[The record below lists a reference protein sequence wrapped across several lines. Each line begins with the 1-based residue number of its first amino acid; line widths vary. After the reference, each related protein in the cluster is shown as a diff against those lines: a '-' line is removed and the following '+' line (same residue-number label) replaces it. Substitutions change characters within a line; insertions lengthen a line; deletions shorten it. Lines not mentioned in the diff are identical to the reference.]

1 MAQQFFQIVCRL
13 GIFMVCA
20 RLLIHFRAKESYE
33 KYLKLLVSVMILI
46 QLFLPLGN
54 FLSAEK
60 KEAGLKELE
69 GIRQEFEA
77 ELERAQLQA
86 QEADRMLE
94 QMTLEELQRRVE
106 EEREKAQAGK
116 EEGTIGEGQTG
127 EGTKGTEGEKTGE
140 QAEKEKEEGT
150 IGERQT
156 GEGTEG
162 RKTGEQ
168 TEKEEGTTGEG
179 QTGEGTKG
187 TEGGKAG
194 EEKQTK
200 GEQEKW
206 IGEISVEVEKI
217 QPIGGQNTGNG

>member
-20 RLLIHFRAKESYE
+20 RLLIHFRAQESYE

-46 QLFLPLGN
+46 QLFLPIGN

-77 ELERAQLQA
+77 ELDRAQLQA

-94 QMTLEELQRRVE
+94 QMTLEELQRQVQ
-106 EEREKAQAGK
+106 EEREKEAA
-116 EEGTIGEGQTG
+116 
-127 EGTKGTEGEKTGE
+127 E
-140 QAEKEKEEGT
+140 Q
-150 IGERQT
+150 
-156 GEGTEG
+156 
-162 RKTGEQ
+162 
-168 TEKEEGTTGEG
+168 EEGTTGEG
-179 QTGEGTKG
+179 QTGEGT
-187 TEGGKAG
+187 EGRKAG

-217 QPIGGQNTGNG
+217 QPIGEQNTGNG

>member
-20 RLLIHFRAKESYE
+20 RLLIHFRAQESYE

-106 EEREKAQAGK
+106 EEREKEQAG
-116 EEGTIGEGQTG
+116 
-127 EGTKGTEGEKTGE
+127 
-140 QAEKEKEEGT
+140 KEEGT

-162 RKTGEQ
+162 RKT
-168 TEKEEGTTGEG
+168 
-179 QTGEGTKG
+179 
-187 TEGGKAG
+187 GKAG

>member
-20 RLLIHFRAKESYE
+20 RLLIHFRAQESYE

-77 ELERAQLQA
+77 ELERAQLQV

-106 EEREKAQAGK
+106 EEREKEQAGK
-116 EEGTIGEGQTG
+116 AEGI
-127 EGTKGTEGEKTGE
+127 TGE
-140 QAEKEKEEGT
+140 QAEKE
-150 IGERQT
+150 
-156 GEGTEG
+156 
-162 RKTGEQ
+162 
-168 TEKEEGTTGEG
+168 EGTTEEG
-179 QTGEGTKG
+179 QTGEGMKG
-187 TEGGKAG
+187 TEGGKTG

>member
-20 RLLIHFRAKESYE
+20 RLLIHFRAQESYE

-106 EEREKAQAGK
+106 EEREKEQAG
-116 EEGTIGEGQTG
+116 
-127 EGTKGTEGEKTGE
+127 
-140 QAEKEKEEGT
+140 KEEGT

-187 TEGGKAG
+187 TEGEKAG
-194 EEKQTK
+194 GEKQTK

>member
-20 RLLIHFRAKESYE
+20 RLLIHFRAQESYE

-77 ELERAQLQA
+77 ELERAQIQV

-106 EEREKAQAGK
+106 EEREKAQAEK
-116 EEGTIGEGQTG
+116 EKEGGTIGEG
-127 EGTKGTEGEKTGE
+127 TEGRRTGE

-150 IGERQT
+150 IGE
-156 GEGTEG
+156 
-162 RKTGEQ
+162 
-168 TEKEEGTTGEG
+168 G
-179 QTGEGTKG
+179 QTGEGAEG
-187 TEGGKAG
+187 TEGGKTG

>member
-20 RLLIHFRAKESYE
+20 RLLIHFRAQESYE

-77 ELERAQLQA
+77 ELERARLQA

-116 EEGTIGEGQTG
+116 EEGTTVEGQTG
-127 EGTKGTEGEKTGE
+127 EETE
-140 QAEKEKEEGT
+140 
-150 IGERQT
+150 
-156 GEGTEG
+156 
-162 RKTGEQ
+162 
-168 TEKEEGTTGEG
+168 
-179 QTGEGTKG
+179 G

-194 EEKQTK
+194 GEKQTK

>member
-20 RLLIHFRAKESYE
+20 RLLIHFRAQESYE

-77 ELERAQLQA
+77 ELERAQLQV

-94 QMTLEELQRRVE
+94 QMTLEELQRQVQ
-106 EEREKAQAGK
+106 EEREKAQA
-116 EEGTIGEGQTG
+116 
-127 EGTKGTEGEKTGE
+127 EK
-140 QAEKEKEEGT
+140 
-150 IGERQT
+150 
-156 GEGTEG
+156 
-162 RKTGEQ
+162 
-168 TEKEEGTTGEG
+168 EKEEGTTGEG
-179 QTGEGTKG
+179 QTEG

-194 EEKQTK
+194 EQAEETGEGITGGEKQTK

-217 QPIGGQNTGNG
+217 QPIGRQNTGNG

>member
-20 RLLIHFRAKESYE
+20 RLLIHFRAQESYE

-127 EGTKGTEGEKTGE
+127 EETE
-140 QAEKEKEEGT
+140 
-150 IGERQT
+150 
-156 GEGTEG
+156 
-162 RKTGEQ
+162 
-168 TEKEEGTTGEG
+168 
-179 QTGEGTKG
+179 G

-217 QPIGGQNTGNG
+217 QPIGWQNTGNG

>member
-20 RLLIHFRAKESYE
+20 RLLIHFRAQESYE

-77 ELERAQLQA
+77 ELERAQLQV

-106 EEREKAQAGK
+106 EEREKEQTGK

-127 EGTKGTEGEKTGE
+127 EGTEGTEGRKAGE

-156 GEGTEG
+156 GEGTE
-162 RKTGEQ
+162 
-168 TEKEEGTTGEG
+168 
-179 QTGEGTKG
+179 G

>member
-20 RLLIHFRAKESYE
+20 RLLIHFRAQESYE

-77 ELERAQLQA
+77 ELERAQLQV

-106 EEREKAQAGK
+106 EEREK
-116 EEGTIGEGQTG
+116 
-127 EGTKGTEGEKTGE
+127 E

-150 IGERQT
+150 IG
-156 GEGTEG
+156 G
-162 RKTGEQ
+162 
-168 TEKEEGTTGEG
+168 
-179 QTGEGTKG
+179 
-187 TEGGKAG
+187 
-194 EEKQTK
+194 EKQTK

>member
-1 MAQQFFQIVCRL
+1 MPQQFFQIVCRL

-106 EEREKAQAGK
+106 EEREKEQAG
-116 EEGTIGEGQTG
+116 
-127 EGTKGTEGEKTGE
+127 
-140 QAEKEKEEGT
+140 
-150 IGERQT
+150 
-156 GEGTEG
+156 
-162 RKTGEQ
+162 
-168 TEKEEGTTGEG
+168 KEEGTTGEG
-179 QTGEGTKG
+179 QTEE

>member
-20 RLLIHFRAKESYE
+20 RLLIHFRAQESYE

-106 EEREKAQAGK
+106 EEREKEQAGK

-150 IGERQT
+150 
-156 GEGTEG
+156 
-162 RKTGEQ
+162 
-168 TEKEEGTTGEG
+168 TGEG
-179 QTGEGTKG
+179 QSGEETEG

>member
-20 RLLIHFRAKESYE
+20 RLLIHFRAQESYE

-140 QAEKEKEEGT
+140 Q
-150 IGERQT
+150 
-156 GEGTEG
+156 
-162 RKTGEQ
+162 

-179 QTGEGTKG
+179 QSGEETEE

-200 GEQEKW
+200 GEQKKW

>member
-20 RLLIHFRAKESYE
+20 RLLIHFRVQESYE

-106 EEREKAQAGK
+106 EEREKEQAGK

-150 IGERQT
+150 
-156 GEGTEG
+156 
-162 RKTGEQ
+162 
-168 TEKEEGTTGEG
+168 TGEG
-179 QTGEGTKG
+179 QTEE

>member
-20 RLLIHFRAKESYE
+20 RLLIHFRAQESYE

-77 ELERAQLQA
+77 ELEQAQLQV

-94 QMTLEELQRRVE
+94 QMTLEELQRQVQ
-106 EEREKAQAGK
+106 EEREKAQA
-116 EEGTIGEGQTG
+116 
-127 EGTKGTEGEKTGE
+127 EK
-140 QAEKEKEEGT
+140 
-150 IGERQT
+150 
-156 GEGTEG
+156 
-162 RKTGEQ
+162 
-168 TEKEEGTTGEG
+168 EKEEGTTGEG
-179 QTGEGTKG
+179 QTEG
-187 TEGGKAG
+187 TEGGKTG
-194 EEKQTK
+194 EQAEETGEGITGGEKQTK

>member
-20 RLLIHFRAKESYE
+20 RLLIHFRAQESYE

-77 ELERAQLQA
+77 ELERAQLQV

-106 EEREKAQAGK
+106 EEREKEQTEK
-116 EEGTIGEGQTG
+116 EEGTIGERLTG
-127 EGTKGTEGEKTGE
+127 EGTEGTEGRKAGE
-140 QAEKEKEEGT
+140 QAEKEKEEG
-150 IGERQT
+150 I
-156 GEGTEG
+156 
-162 RKTGEQ
+162 
-168 TEKEEGTTGEG
+168 TGEG
-179 QTGEGTKG
+179 QTGGGTKG
-187 TEGGKAG
+187 TEGGKTG

>member
-20 RLLIHFRAKESYE
+20 RLLIHFRAQESYE

-46 QLFLPLGN
+46 QLFLPIGN

-94 QMTLEELQRRVE
+94 QMTLEELQRQVQ
-106 EEREKAQAGK
+106 EEREKEAA
-116 EEGTIGEGQTG
+116 
-127 EGTKGTEGEKTGE
+127 E
-140 QAEKEKEEGT
+140 Q
-150 IGERQT
+150 
-156 GEGTEG
+156 
-162 RKTGEQ
+162 
-168 TEKEEGTTGEG
+168 EEGTTGEG
-179 QTGEGTKG
+179 QSGEETEG

-217 QPIGGQNTGNG
+217 QPIGGQNTENG

>member
-20 RLLIHFRAKESYE
+20 RLLIHFRAQESYE

-116 EEGTIGEGQTG
+116 EEGTTGEGQT
-127 EGTKGTEGEKTGE
+127 EETEGGKAGE

-150 IGERQT
+150 
-156 GEGTEG
+156 
-162 RKTGEQ
+162 
-168 TEKEEGTTGEG
+168 TGEG
-179 QTGEGTKG
+179 QTEG

-200 GEQEKW
+200 GEQKKW

>member
-20 RLLIHFRAKESYE
+20 RLLIHFRAQESYE

-94 QMTLEELQRRVE
+94 QMTLEELQRQVQ
-106 EEREKAQAGK
+106 EEREKEAA
-116 EEGTIGEGQTG
+116 
-127 EGTKGTEGEKTGE
+127 E
-140 QAEKEKEEGT
+140 Q
-150 IGERQT
+150 
-156 GEGTEG
+156 
-162 RKTGEQ
+162 
-168 TEKEEGTTGEG
+168 EEGTTGEG
-179 QTGEGTKG
+179 QTGEGTEG
-187 TEGGKAG
+187 TEGRKAG

-217 QPIGGQNTGNG
+217 QPIGEQNTGNG

>member
-20 RLLIHFRAKESYE
+20 RLLIHFRAQESYE

-116 EEGTIGEGQTG
+116 EEGTTGEGQT
-127 EGTKGTEGEKTGE
+127 EETEGGKTGE

-150 IGERQT
+150 IGE
-156 GEGTEG
+156 
-162 RKTGEQ
+162 
-168 TEKEEGTTGEG
+168 G
-179 QTGEGTKG
+179 QTGEGAKE
-187 TEGGKAG
+187 TEGGKTG

>member
-20 RLLIHFRAKESYE
+20 RLLIHFRAQESYE

-46 QLFLPLGN
+46 QLFLPIGN

-94 QMTLEELQRRVE
+94 QMTLEELQRQVQ
-106 EEREKAQAGK
+106 EEREKEAAEQ
-116 EEGTIGEGQTG
+116 EEGTTGEGQTG
-127 EGTKGTEGEKTGE
+127 EGTEGRKTGE

-150 IGERQT
+150 
-156 GEGTEG
+156 
-162 RKTGEQ
+162 
-168 TEKEEGTTGEG
+168 TGEG
-179 QTGEGTKG
+179 QTGEETEG

-200 GEQEKW
+200 GGQEKW

-217 QPIGGQNTGNG
+217 QPIGEQNTGNG